1 MSLIAAAQED
11 IDAGKHSALPDKL
24 FLLTLD
30 DSIVPAQEKKDIK
43 DQLLDGI
50 KTNSKH
56 FKTCCHFYKTKTTLP
71 PPFKPQI
78 SNNGVAKT
86 VPTVTATPPSMVVL
100 SAPLMLRPHCFFL
113 WHIYCIGPRCS
124 GTKPCTPL
132 FLALTHCCL
141 FPSFHRHEHFLPTL
155 RRYIGMDPGHNTVD
169 HHGRSK

>member
-100 SAPLMLRPHCFFL
+100 SAAPLMLQPHCFFL
-113 WHIYCIGPRCS
+113 RHISCIGPRCS
-124 GTKPCTPL
+124 GTKPCTPPFSRTNPRL
-132 FLALTHCCL
+132 FI
-141 FPSFHRHEHFLPTL
+141 SFVPQT
-155 RRYIGMDPGHNTVD
+155 
-169 HHGRSK
+169 

>member
-1 MSLIAAAQED
+1 MRFDLRTHPLVPLPSPAFSDSNTMSLIAAAQED

-71 PPFKPQI
+71 HHSSHKP
-78 SNNGVAKT
+78 
-86 VPTVTATPPSMVVL
+86 ATMGWQKRYQQL
-100 SAPLMLRPHCFFL
+100 LPL
-113 WHIYCIGPRCS
+113 
-124 GTKPCTPL
+124 
-132 FLALTHCCL
+132 
-141 FPSFHRHEHFLPTL
+141 
-155 RRYIGMDPGHNTVD
+155 
-169 HHGRSK
+169 HHQWWC

>member
-56 FKTCCHFYKTKTTLP
+56 FKPVVTFPKQKRPCRHHSSHNP
-71 PPFKPQI
+71 R
-78 SNNGVAKT
+78 NNGVTKT
-86 VPTVTATPPSMVVL
+86 PPTVTATPPSMVVL
-100 SAPLMLRPHCFFL
+100 GAPLVLQPQCFFL
-113 WHIYCIGPRCS
+113 TPHLLHLPLVS
-124 GTKPCTPL
+124 GTTPCPPL
-132 FLALTHCCL
+132 FSHPSSLTHC
-141 FPSFHRHEHFLPTL
+141 FYFIRPQT
-155 RRYIGMDPGHNTVD
+155 
-169 HHGRSK
+169 

>member
-56 FKTCCHFYKTKTTLP
+56 FKTCCHFSKTKTTLP

-113 WHIYCIGPRCS
+113 WHIYCIGPSVFWNKTLHPPFSR
-124 GTKPCTPL
+124 TNPRL
-132 FLALTHCCL
+132 FI
-141 FPSFHRHEHFLPTL
+141 SFVPQT
-155 RRYIGMDPGHNTVD
+155 
-169 HHGRSK
+169 